1 MATFRILSGTDEHR
15 VEAANWMAA
24 LGSGLGHFGLAES
37 DLSRVICDLDPSGI
51 ISVRDPASG
60 ASFIVEEVKEPATG
74 AAIEVGGGT
83 AVEADAPEP
92 EPTVRP
98 RLAEGLSLDEPL
110 APGDLD
116 APDPR
121 TSPAF
126 ETVSERSADSID
138 ALVAAADALERT
150 ETTEDACRAA
160 LELAGQFIPA
170 ESGAVLLL
178 TPDRSELVFVAATG
192 PRAGNVRGIKIPAD
206 KGLAGVAVSS
216 RTALLLREVRTDTRH
231 FGEVDQRSGYA
242 TQAIL
247 VVPLRGPKG
256 VHGCLELLNPFGV
269 AEFEDWHLEAAQML
283 GARLASRLG

>member
-1 MATFRILSGTDEHR
+1 MATFRIQSGSDEHR

-24 LGSGLGHFGLAES
+24 LGSGLGHFGLAET

-51 ISVRDPASG
+51 ISVRDPQSG
-60 ASFIVEEVKEPATG
+60 ASFIVEEVKEARTKVSLEVPGGAT
-74 AAIEVGGGT
+74 EQ
-83 AVEADAPEP
+83 EPEP
-92 EPTVRP
+92 EPSVRP
-98 RLAEGLSLDEPL
+98 RLAEGLSLDEEL
-110 APGDLD
+110 EAGDLD

-121 TSPAF
+121 ISPAF
-126 ETVSERSADSID
+126 ETVSERSADSIE
-138 ALVAAADALERT
+138 ALVEAADVLDHA
-150 ETTEDACRAA
+150 ETTEDACRLA
-160 LELAGQFIPA
+160 LDLAGQYIPA

-178 TPDRSELVFVAATG
+178 TPQRDELVFVAATG
-192 PRAGNVRGIKIPAD
+192 PRAGNVRGIKIPAN
-206 KGLAGVAVSS
+206 KGLAGVAVNS
-216 RTALLLREVRTDTRH
+216 RTALLLREVRHDNRH
-231 FGEVDQRSGYA
+231 FGEVDQKSGYA

>member
-1 MATFRILSGTDEHR
+1 MPTFRILSGSDEHR

-24 LGSGLGHFGLAES
+24 LGSGLGHFGLSEG
-37 DLSRVICDLDPSGI
+37 DLSRVICDLDPTGI
-51 ISVRDPASG
+51 ITVCDPASG
-60 ASFIVEEVKEPATG
+60 ASFLVEEVKEAAEAVSLQVGAGTPA
-74 AAIEVGGGT
+74 E
-83 AVEADAPEP
+83 PEP
-92 EPTVRP
+92 EPSVRP
-98 RLAEGLSLDEPL
+98 RLAEAISVAEPVE
-110 APGDLD
+110 ADDFD

-126 ETVSERSADSID
+126 ETVAERSADSIE
-138 ALVAAADALERT
+138 ALVDAAAVLET
-150 ETTEDACRAA
+150 AETTEDACRAA
-160 LELAGQFIPA
+160 LDLAGQFIPA

-178 TPDRSELVFVAATG
+178 TPGGDELVFVAATG
-192 PRAGNVRGIKIPAD
+192 PRSGNVRGLKIPAD

-216 RTALLLREVRTDTRH
+216 RTALLLREVWHDARH
-231 FGEVDQRSGYA
+231 FDEVDKRSGYA

-247 VVPLRGPKG
+247 VVPLRGPRR

>member
-1 MATFRILSGTDEHR
+1 MATFKILSGSDEHR

-24 LGSGLGHFGLAES
+24 LGSGLGHFGLSEG

-60 ASFIVEEVKEPATG
+60 ASFIVEEVKEAAGGVSLQVGAGSSEPA
-74 AAIEVGGGT
+74 
-83 AVEADAPEP
+83 EAEP
-92 EPTVRP
+92 EPSVRP
-98 RLAEGLSLDEPL
+98 RLAEGISIDDPME
-110 APGDLD
+110 AGDFD

-121 TSPAF
+121 ASPAF
-126 ETVSERSADSID
+126 ETISERSGDSID
-138 ALVAAADALERT
+138 ALVEAAAALDET
-150 ETTEDACRAA
+150 ETTEDACVAA
-160 LELAGQFIPA
+160 LDLAGKFIPA
-170 ESGAVLLL
+170 ESGCVLLL
-178 TPDRSELVFVAATG
+178 TPGGDELVFVAATG
-192 PRAGNVRGIKIPAD
+192 PRAANVRGMKIPAD
-206 KGLAGVAVSS
+206 KGLAGVAVNS
-216 RTALLLREVRTDTRH
+216 RTALLLREVRADTRH
-231 FGEVDQRSGYA
+231 FDDVDKKSGYA